1 MAQNEKID
9 INIDLEV
16 LASRLVKDPAFINAV
31 AKAIRTQMTSDARKM
46 GNLLGIWAQKQPA
59 PVVNPPRA
67 TRRLW

>member
-1 MAQNEKID
+1 MAQNENID
-9 INIDLEV
+9 IQIDLDV

-46 GNLLGIWAQKQPA
+46 GNLLGIWAQQQPA
-59 PVVNPPRA
+59 PVVNPPKA

>member
-9 INIDLEV
+9 INIDLDV

-46 GNLLGIWAQKQPA
+46 GNLLGIWAQQQPA
-59 PVVNPPRA
+59 PVVNPPKA